1 MGEPEAA
8 AVTLSVEL
16 RHSFPAFSA
25 DIAFTA
31 PTPGVVALFGP
42 SGCGKSTV
50 LAAIAGLLRA
60 DHARVALDGVVLSD
74 LPVEQRR
81 IGQVFQEGR
90 LFPHMNV
97 AANLRYGLRRAA
109 PGAIR
114 FDDVVEMLGIG
125 HLLARR
131 PRALSGGERQRV
143 AIGRAVLAQPLLLLM
158 DEPLAALDAARK
170 EEILPFLARLRD
182 ELRIPIVYISH
193 ALEEVGALADT
204 VVLLDS
210 GRVVAA
216 GALGEIAARAD
227 LPLAARDD
235 AGAVLDARV
244 AGHEAVRDL
253 TRLTVGASEILVPT
267 LTRPAGAAVR
277 LRIPARE
284 IILATEAPRGVS
296 LHNILPGTVRG
307 IASDPARRS
316 ALVEVGIGDAA
327 LLAQVTPDAVARL
340 GLTVGRDVLALF
352 KSVGV
357 QIL

>member
-1 MGEPEAA
+1 MGKPETAP
-8 AVTLSVEL
+8 VTLSVAL
-16 RHSFPAFSA
+16 RHRFPAFSA

-50 LAAIAGLLRA
+50 LAAVSGLLRA
-60 DHARVALDGVVLSD
+60 DAVRVELDGVVLSD
-74 LPVEQRR
+74 LPVERRR

-90 LFPHMNV
+90 LFPHMSV

-109 PGAIR
+109 PGAVG
-114 FDDVVEMLGIG
+114 FEDVVELLGIR
-125 HLLARR
+125 HLLDRR

-143 AIGRAVLAQPLLLLM
+143 AIGRALLAQPLLLLM

-170 EEILPFLARLRD
+170 AEILPFLARLRD
-182 ELRIPIVYISH
+182 EVRIPIIYISH

-204 VVLLDS
+204 VVLLDA

-216 GALGEIAARAD
+216 GPLSEIAARAD
-227 LPLAARDD
+227 LPLAIRDD
-235 AGAVLDARV
+235 AGAVLEARV
-244 AGHEAVRDL
+244 VAHETARDL
-253 TRLTVGASEILVPT
+253 TRLTVGPAEILVRTIAQPV
-267 LTRPAGAAVR
+267 GAAVR
-277 LRIPARE
+277 LRVPARE

-307 IASDPARRS
+307 IAADAARRS
-316 ALVEVGIGDAA
+316 ALVEVGIGPAS

-340 GLTVGRDVLALF
+340 ELAPGKDVLALF